1 MKRVF
6 YAIVALAVT
15 LIGCQNDIDNSTTH
29 TTGETTISVSLE
41 QTRTSLGSK
50 NSGIYP
56 VYWCEGDRI
65 VVNGE
70 RSEAAEIED
79 ANPAN
84 ASFKFSKS
92 LSYPY
97 SVVYPYSTSTTAE
110 RAVVEFPA
118 EQNYTENG
126 IASGYAPMC
135 GYAKESGSSITLS
148 HLSAILNFPV
158 KATAEGVVLEKII
171 ITSTSG
177 AKLAGEFEVDCESA
191 KISATKSAHSKI
203 TYLLPSN
210 FTLSTSK
217 ATPFYVTLPA
227 VNVGNCTIEFVENS
241 GKKMV
246 ATWSPSKPLESGV
259 VREFKEIEYKPQSG
273 FTLEMLP
280 IEEGELTIFYQKI
293 YGHVRYSDGSPIAGV
308 AVSDGFQ
315 VTATDKNGYYEL
327 KGVTPDTWYIYCS
340 IPEDVVVP
348 IDESG
353 RPYFFQKYPGKA
365 PIYDF
370 TFEKLQNGKEQQFA
384 LLALAD
390 TQVANLD
397 NSARY
402 KAQASPEM
410 KNFAQEIGI
419 PCYGVALGDLV
430 YCASANNAEHLYYE
444 MRDAFRLSGIPTFAL
459 MGNHD
464 NCHFSSTKPVF
475 EGPRNSNFNL
485 AIQRAFEECFGPIN
499 YSFNRGDAHI
509 VCMRN
514 IQWNDNIH
522 PDGGHITEKFTNE
535 QIEWLKQD
543 LAVVPKDKL
552 LFFCVHIPILN
563 PTEKSLQEVLTLLDQ
578 FDDVQILSGHYHF
591 RECFD
596 HKLSNTG
603 HKAFEQVWAA
613 MHGSGWGQNGN
624 IACDGSPN
632 GYGVIEVKDGKIVK
646 SIHKGFPYGM
656 NSPDYQIRLHR
667 GGDITGAEA
676 SGSNSNGTKGYY
688 QFPYDKSVI
697 LANVFS
703 SDPWHWSVEVWNYDE
718 STGKR
723 TTKIGNM
730 TSLEPYYETPTFE
743 ELIGSFTYDDPKRPA
758 PGIESGRDFWTT
770 GVLCGYL
777 GRPAKSY
784 YHECHTMWKFTLPDP
799 NAKVMVVAKDRWGNE
814 FTETKFQVGTDF
826 GYAIYNA
833 ELNPM

>member
-1 MKRVF
+1 MKRFF
-6 YAIVALAVT
+6 YTIVALAT
-15 LIGCQNDIDNSTTH
+15 IFISCQTDNGLDITPTSATSIT
-29 TTGETTISVSLE
+29 VSLE
-41 QTRTSLGSK
+41 QTRTSLGTK
-50 NSGIYP
+50 NNGVYP
-56 VYWCEGDRI
+56 VYWSDGDRI
-65 VVNGE
+65 VVNGVL
-70 RSEAAEIED
+70 SEVAEIDNENRAS
-79 ANPAN
+79 AN
-84 ASFKFSKS
+84 FKINST

-110 RAVVEFPA
+110 KPIVEFTA

-135 GYAKESGSSITLS
+135 GYAVSNASTISIS
-148 HLSAILNFPV
+148 HLSTILKLPV
-158 KATAEGVVLEKII
+158 KGSVDGVVLQKII

-177 AKLAGEFEVDCESA
+177 AKLAGEFEVDCEEA
-191 KISATKSAHSKI
+191 KVTATDKAQSSL

-210 FTLSTSK
+210 LALSTSEV
-217 ATPFYVTLPA
+217 TPFFITLPA
-227 VNVGNCTIEFVENS
+227 VNVGNCTVEFIESS

-246 ATWSPSKPLESGV
+246 ATWSPSKPLDSGV
-259 VREFKEIEYKPQSG
+259 VREFKEIEYKSQSG
-273 FTLEMLP
+273 IALEMLP
-280 IEEGELTIFYQKI
+280 VEEAEFTIFYQKI
-293 YGHVRYSDGSPIAGV
+293 YGNVRYSDGTPIEGV

-327 KGVTPDTWYIYCS
+327 NGVTADTWYIYCS
-340 IPEDVVVP
+340 IPEDVKVP
-348 IDESG
+348 IDEFG
-353 RPYFFQKYPGKA
+353 RPCFFQKYPSNTPK
-365 PIYDF
+365 YDF
-370 TFEKLQNGKEQQFA
+370 TFEKLPNGKEKEFA
-384 LLALAD
+384 LLAIAD
-390 TQVANLD
+390 TQVSHLD
-397 NSARY
+397 HTVRY
-402 KAQASPEM
+402 KAQATPEM
-410 KNFAQEIGI
+410 RQYSQEIGM

-430 YCASANNAEHLYYE
+430 YCSSTNNAEHLFYE
-444 MRDAFRLSGIPTFAL
+444 MREAFSLSGIPTFAV

-464 NCHFSSTKPVF
+464 NCHFSTTKPVF

-514 IQWNDNIH
+514 MQWNSTTH
-522 PDGGHITEKFTNE
+522 PDGGHIIEMFTDK

-543 LAVVPKDKL
+543 LAIAPKNKT

-563 PTEKSLQEVLTLLDQ
+563 PTEKSLQEALTLLDQ
-578 FDDVQILSGHYHF
+578 FDDVQILSGHYHL
-591 RECFD
+591 RQCYD

-613 MHGSGWGQNGN
+613 MHGTGWGHNGN
-624 IACDGSPN
+624 LACDGSPN

-667 GGDITGAEA
+667 GGDITGAEI

-703 SDPWHWSVEVWNYDE
+703 SDPWHWSVEVWDYDE
-718 STGKR
+718 GTGKR

-777 GRPAKSY
+777 GRPAKSH

-799 NAKVMVVAKDRWGNE
+799 DAKVMVVARDRWGNE
-814 FTETKFQVGTDF
+814 FTQTEFQVGTDF
-826 GYAIYNA
+826 GYALYDENK
-833 ELNPM
+833 NPQ